1 MTSDS
6 INQYAPIVVEEGVV
20 YLEEGD
26 DGELVVKVLTRG
38 TDLATYSS
46 VVLQF
51 AVMLLIVLTFVFI
64 IQRQDEDK
72 KGLLNHDIGHES
84 E

>member
-1 MTSDS
+1 M
-6 INQYAPIVVEEGVV
+6 VEEGIV

-38 TDLATYSS
+38 TELAKYSS

-51 AVMLLIVLTFVFI
+51 AVMVLIVLTFIFI

-72 KGLLNHDIGHES
+72 KELLNHDIGHES

>member
-1 MTSDS
+1 MHQLF
-6 INQYAPIVVEEGVV
+6 IV

-38 TDLATYSS
+38 TDLAKYSS
-46 VVLQF
+46 IVLQS
-51 AVMLLIVLTFVFI
+51 AVMVLIVLTFIFI
-64 IQRQDEDK
+64 IQRQDDDK
-72 KGLLNHDIGHES
+72 KELLNHDIGHES

>member
-1 MTSDS
+1 VTSDS

-38 TDLATYSS
+38 TDLAKYSS

-51 AVMLLIVLTFVFI
+51 AVMVLIVLTFVYI
-64 IQRQDEDK
+64 IQRQDEEK
-72 KGLLNHDIGHES
+72 TEFINHDIGHES